1 MNGTTTD
8 HITRTTQLLM
18 HRIALLL
25 LVLLLGSCDP
35 TPKHIVTQTA
45 VIDSVWVEQKQT
57 GTPPHFTKDLW
68 HVRAKGHWVI
78 SHTPRSVGDTIVY
91 YYYK

>member
-8 HITRTTQLLM
+8 HITRTTQLPM

-25 LVLLLGSCDP
+25 LALLLGSCDP
-35 TPKHIVTQTA
+35 TPKHIVTQPA

-57 GTPPHFTKDLW
+57 GTPPHFTENLW

-78 SHTPRSVGDTIVY
+78 SHTPRSVGDTIVFY
-91 YYYK
+91 HYK